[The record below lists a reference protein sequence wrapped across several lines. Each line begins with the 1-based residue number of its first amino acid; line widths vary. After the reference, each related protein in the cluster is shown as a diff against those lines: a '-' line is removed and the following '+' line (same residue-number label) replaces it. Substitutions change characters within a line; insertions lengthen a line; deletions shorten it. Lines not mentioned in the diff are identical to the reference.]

1 MSIYC
6 CFERFWVLLP
16 LEDGTHASM
25 ATHSYI
31 SELCGN
37 PPIFKTE
44 PDFHHE
50 ITFLTIISWGLHN
63 INPNLWCPSTTATS
77 IHHIIGLGITIHL
90 LYPESAESLDSTII
104 RYRIF
109 FKIFISNFICSKIE
123 CHVRARS
130 TPKYFPCLQSQT

>member
-1 MSIYC
+1 MLILSAIL
-6 CFERFWVLLP
+6 CFNKKLTQPSMNRNSRNSTRSVLQMMNN
-16 LEDGTHASM
+16 TN
-25 ATHSYI
+25 
-31 SELCGN
+31 C
-37 PPIFKTE
+37 
-44 PDFHHE
+44 HHE
-50 ITFLTIISWGLHN
+50 VTFLTIISWGLHN

-109 FKIFISNFICSKIE
+109 FKIFISNFPCSKIE